1 MDFSKM
7 SFLYLYTNNPEFRIY
22 ESPSY
27 NSHVAKL
34 KVFGWLLVSRNPS
47 TWNDDRRGKI
57 RDFLLNIKSTACPLC
72 QFHFKQ
78 KKHMAFVRSRARAEE
93 RQITAHD
100 WQIPQVKM
108 LNLWATS
115 FRKFSKLC
123 QTLPSCVD
131 FCWQVVFLFFC
142 PQSVLF
148 SLLDYETSIIVLK
161 KPAEPLAVTFL
172 TVFSDG
178 KN

>member
-1 MDFSKM
+1 MF
-7 SFLYLYTNNPEFRIY
+7 FVYLYTNNPEFRIY

-34 KVFGWLLVSRNPS
+34 KLFRWLLVSRNPW

-57 RDFLLNIKSTACPLC
+57 LDFLLNIKSTAFPLC
-72 QFHFKQ
+72 QFHFKR

-115 FRKFSKLC
+115 FGKFSKLFR
-123 QTLPSCVD
+123 TLPSCVD
-131 FCWQVVFLFFC
+131 FCWQVVFPLINLSAIRPFFSAWFMKWPPLFWKS
-142 PQSVLF
+142 QA
-148 SLLDYETSIIVLK
+148 SLWL
-161 KPAEPLAVTFL
+161 
-172 TVFSDG
+172 
-178 KN
+178 

>member
-1 MDFSKM
+1 
-7 SFLYLYTNNPEFRIY
+7 
-22 ESPSY
+22 
-27 NSHVAKL
+27 
-34 KVFGWLLVSRNPS
+34 
-47 TWNDDRRGKI
+47 
-57 RDFLLNIKSTACPLC
+57 
-72 QFHFKQ
+72 
-78 KKHMAFVRSRARAEE
+78 MAFVRSRARAEE

-161 KPAEPLAVTFL
+161 KPAFGYNIAKSFLRWEKLVKQMASNRLLTNETKIEFFFVHRHQKTFPNFAKMTIL
-172 TVFSDG
+172 C
-178 KN
+178 